1 MALRRGRAPS
11 HSLTTQAMRSWP
23 SRLTTAINPSKNQEC
38 KRQPSCQT
46 GGPTCS
52 LATCSP
58 ARLSRLWHS
67 TRLDIRVRG
76 ALFRCAQTRRA
87 HNNGAL
93 PIVLTR
99 LHNFSQGVLS
109 AISWP
114 FRALQKRPARSKCPP
129 RAQPNQT
136 DAGQSAHSEAVSAS
150 RHVLTR
156 PVATNRLVPP
166 SARMRTCSPN

>member
-11 HSLTTQAMRSWP
+11 HSLTTQASRSWP

-38 KRQPSCQT
+38 KRQPSLPDR
-46 GGPTCS
+46 GPTCS

-58 ARLSRLWHS
+58 AHLSRLWHS

-99 LHNFSQGVLS
+99 LHTSHRVFC
-109 AISWP
+109 
-114 FRALQKRPARSKCPP
+114 LQSLGPSGPYRSGRPG
-129 RAQPNQT
+129 PNAT
-136 DAGQSAHSEAVSAS
+136 TGTAKPDGRRAVSA
-150 RHVLTR
+150 L
-156 PVATNRLVPP
+156 
-166 SARMRTCSPN
+166 